1 MNKSEFIA
9 KIAEDAGLKKSD
21 AEKFFDAFV
30 CGVKDVVARG
40 ECRSSGSERLKRKSG
55 AQKRASI
62 R

>member
-40 ECRSSGSERLKRKSG
+40 EKL
-55 AQKRASI
+55 
-62 R
+62 